1 MKHQRAAACE
11 LAVCA
16 AAAVIATAASNGC
29 GAARPPPRFEP
40 VHEERAIAIQWRAAQ
55 DDGDRVLVTIVV
67 DGTAIELGTLDA
79 ATELE
84 QGTPRSCALRA
95 SHPLRTEF
103 LCGDLTSSF
112 AAELHGEELV
122 IEQVEHGK
130 RHEIRR
136 VPVAGDA
143 LAVRPYL
150 LD

>member
-1 MKHQRAAACE
+1 MNDPRAGAGAR
-11 LAVCA
+11 AVRVA
-16 AAAVIATAASNGC
+16 IAGVAIVASLGC
-29 GAARPPPRFEP
+29 GAAPPPPLFEP

-67 DGTAIELGTLDA
+67 DGTAHELGTLDA

-84 QGTPRSCALRA
+84 RGTPRSCALRA

-122 IEQVEHGK
+122 IAHVEHGK
-130 RHEIRR
+130 RRELRR
-136 VPVAGDA
+136 VPVVGDA

>member
-1 MKHQRAAACE
+1 VWEADPVKRLCGRA
-11 LAVCA
+11 LAVL
-16 AAAVIATAASNGC
+16 AVLAVANLGC
-29 GAARPPPRFEP
+29 GAAHPPPLFEP
-40 VHEERAIAIQWRAAQ
+40 MTDERAIAIQWRAAQ
-55 DDGDRVLVTIVV
+55 DDGDRVVVTIVV
-67 DGTAIELGTLDA
+67 DGAAHELGTLDA

-84 QGTPRSCALRA
+84 RGTPRSCALRA

-122 IEQVEHGK
+122 IAHVEQGK
-130 RHEIRR
+130 RREIRR